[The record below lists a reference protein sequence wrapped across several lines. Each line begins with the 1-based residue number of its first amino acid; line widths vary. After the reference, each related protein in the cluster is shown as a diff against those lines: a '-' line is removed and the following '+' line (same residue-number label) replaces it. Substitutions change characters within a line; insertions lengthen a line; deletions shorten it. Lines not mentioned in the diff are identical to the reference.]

1 MNQKFRDIVA
11 KYELTEE
18 ISVKVLAELKIE
30 NPNKNPSK
38 IRLQA
43 FESVCNLLQQGIEF
57 NSAISQVVE
66 SATHQS
72 ETESLQQLQTIDA
85 EETPQSHSEPVQV
98 TQAQAIELKNIDSI
112 IEQQALQAAEQAL
125 SSLPN
130 LGQAEYDRVK
140 ESFILK
146 FREHFIKKLL
156 GSNFQQDFGKY
167 IDAQVARHE
176 QGKLRYI
183 ESLQTSSASEPETS
197 GLLPGK

>member
-18 ISVKVLAELKIE
+18 ISVKILAELKIE

-43 FESVCNLLQQGIEF
+43 FESVCNLLQQGMTLEQ
-57 NSAISQVVE
+57 ATAEVVE

-72 ETESLQQLQTIDA
+72 ETESLQQLQTPEP
-85 EETPQSHSEPVQV
+85 EETPQSHSEPVPV
-98 TQAQAIELKNIDSI
+98 TEAKAIELKDIDSI

-167 IDAQVARHE
+167 IDAQVEEHE

-183 ESLQTSSASEPETS
+183 ESLQTSLVSEPETS

>member
-18 ISVKVLAELKIE
+18 IGTKVLAELKIG

-38 IRLQA
+38 IQLQG
-43 FESVCNLLQQGIEF
+43 FESVCNLLKQGVEF
-57 NSAISQVVE
+57 NSAISQVIE
-66 SATHQS
+66 SALKQSLSESSQETDTHLP
-72 ETESLQQLQTIDA
+72 EESPMPSSD
-85 EETPQSHSEPVQV
+85 PVKV
-98 TQAQAIELKNIDSI
+98 TQPQAVELKNIDSI
-112 IEQQALQAAEQAL
+112 IEQQAEKAAAQAL

-130 LGQAEYDRVK
+130 LGQAEYDRIK

-183 ESLQTSSASEPETS
+183 ESLQTSLVSEPETS